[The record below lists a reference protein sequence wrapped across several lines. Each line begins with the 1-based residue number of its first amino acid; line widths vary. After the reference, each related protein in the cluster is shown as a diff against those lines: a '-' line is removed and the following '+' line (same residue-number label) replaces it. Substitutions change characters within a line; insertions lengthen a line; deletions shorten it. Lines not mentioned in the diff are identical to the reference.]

1 MSEKEKMID
10 GEYYDPEDPTLKH
23 LRENAEKLMDEY
35 NRPGGKDAAQL
46 LEMLMGYRADGIS
59 IRKPFYCDYG
69 INIKVG
75 RNFYANYNCVFLDVA
90 PIHIGDDVFFGPG
103 VSLITVNHPLDP
115 EERRAGKEY
124 ALPITIGDNVW
135 IGADV
140 TVNPGVKIGENTVI
154 GSGSVVVKDIPAG
167 KVAVG
172 NPCRP
177 VKNVDE

>member
-1 MSEKEKMID
+1 MLN
-10 GEYYDPEDPTLKH
+10 GEYYDPEDLTLKH

-35 NRPGGKDAAQL
+35 NRPGQKNEAQI
-46 LEMLMGYRADGIS
+46 LEMLMGYRAEGIS

-69 INIKVG
+69 INIRVG
-75 RNFYANYNCVFLDVA
+75 RNFYANYNCVFLDVG
-90 PIHIGDDVFFGPG
+90 PITIGDDVFLGPG

-124 ALPITIGDNVW
+124 ARPINIGNNVW
-135 IGADV
+135 LGADV
-140 TVNPGVKIGENTVI
+140 TVNPGVTIGANAVI

-167 KVAVG
+167 MVAAG

-177 VKNVDE
+177 VKRVDA